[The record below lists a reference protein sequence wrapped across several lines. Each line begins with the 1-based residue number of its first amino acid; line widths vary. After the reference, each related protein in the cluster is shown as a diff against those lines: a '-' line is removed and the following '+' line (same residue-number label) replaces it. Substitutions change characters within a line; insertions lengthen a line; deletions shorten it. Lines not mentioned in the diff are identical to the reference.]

1 MTENPT
7 FSNEK
12 PSLQKDEGFS
22 FADFVTKRRT
32 KPTVRCT
39 VYLDYA
45 GAQEYNDIE
54 DDMRTVAHDL
64 ETLRKRDNTAQM
76 LALGET
82 DENANEIN
90 RLEERM
96 AVLTED
102 LARVHTQIAES
113 ALSFALSW
121 SDWERP
127 GQVSQA
133 AMTEW
138 LLTEAPAEIKAVME
152 KNGEDAAVK
161 EAMATPEHGH
171 KLTQFIGAACLRESL
186 TSLTDFA
193 GEPVAPPATTK
204 EAVIFLEKAL
214 APDQRER
221 LLTAINKSVGSG
233 GLNGKAWFASLDAG
247 FSR

>member
-12 PSLQKDEGFS
+12 PSLPKDEGFS
-22 FADFVTKRRT
+22 FADFVTRRRT
-32 KPTVRCT
+32 KPTVYCT

-54 DDMRTVAHDL
+54 DDMQAVAHDL
-64 ETLRKRDNTAQM
+64 ETLRKRDKTYRA

-82 DENANEIN
+82 DETANEIN
-90 RLEERM
+90 QLEERM
-96 AVLTED
+96 TELTAD

-113 ALSFALSW
+113 ALTFAMSW
-121 SDWERP
+121 GDWEQP
-127 GQVSQA
+127 AKVSQA

-138 LLTEAPAEIKAVME
+138 LRTEAPAEIKAVME
-152 KNGEDAAVK
+152 KDGEDAAIK
-161 EAMATPEHGH
+161 EAMAKPDLGH
-171 KLTQFIGAACLRESL
+171 KMTQFIGAACLRESI
-186 TSLTDFA
+186 TSLTDYA
-193 GEPVAPPATTK
+193 GQPVSAPATTK
-204 EAVIFLEKAL
+204 EAVVFLEKAL
-214 APDQRER
+214 APDQREK
-221 LLTAINKSVGSG
+221 LLTAINKSIGSG